1 MNLKHFVHVYD
12 AGCVEVQRLVERPR
26 SLPSRKGV
34 YDAGRSPRGGSRACS
49 VQEKTR
55 LESGRRARVECT
67 SNISAMTV
75 TLDVSKFTGWL
86 KAFASCRVKRG
97 GVRCGEVEEGRQ
109 PHAGPRVKRGDKGR
123 LGWV

>member
-49 VQEKTR
+49 VQEKAR

-67 SNISAMTV
+67 SNISAMTL

-97 GVRCGEVEEGRQ
+97 EYVAGRS
-109 PHAGPRVKRGDKGR
+109 PRGGSRALGR
-123 LGWV
+123 ACSVQEKARLDWV